1 MTDSENPG
9 KPYFFQ
15 DPLKDFPDEFFAPLC
30 SPRHSSNAE
39 EDMLDSTRKYIFD
52 SGFEETEEDQDPFY
66 SGKPFTPRR
75 SVIIDGDT
83 ITDEV
88 REILGPNFYRTK
100 QEFEDDVFGGYL

>member
-15 DPLKDFPDEFFAPLC
+15 DPLKDFPDEIFAPLC
-30 SPRHSSNAE
+30 PKKPNGRPHMSE
-39 EDMLDSTRKYIFD
+39 EIVFVFD
-52 SGFEETEEDQDPFY
+52 SGFEDVERVEEDPFY

-75 SVIIDGDT
+75 PVIIDGDM